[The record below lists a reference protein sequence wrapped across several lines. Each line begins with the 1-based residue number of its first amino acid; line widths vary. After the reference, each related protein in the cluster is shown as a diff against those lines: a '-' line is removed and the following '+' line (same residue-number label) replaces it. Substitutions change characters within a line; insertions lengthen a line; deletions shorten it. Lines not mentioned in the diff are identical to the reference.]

1 MKYLILTFFSGV
13 SLLVVAQVKP
23 IYYSTEDDNTQLLND
38 IQYLAS
44 DDLLGRLPGTEG
56 ATLAIEYIENS
67 FQNLGLKPLFS
78 NNSFLQSFNIPRPS
92 EFPKNQNYI
101 VIGNDTLKPENGLI
115 RSPYSISKEFS
126 GWSLSLHP
134 KTQGSLVQ
142 NFTQKS
148 KTTLKGKLVII
159 EIFDKRHK
167 KKNTRLSSILQDEIL
182 EAQNRGAEE
191 VILIAKHNKKEVS
204 FSKNMFSKLKNSNIN
219 ISICFNRKW
228 SRRLLRNKKS
238 ILSMTKVSKRQA
250 EGQNIGGVL
259 DFGAKTT
266 VLIGAHYDH
275 LGTGQFHGN
284 TSKEI
289 EIYNGA
295 DDNASGVGVMLEV
308 VRQVKTETRLQDKN
322 IVFVAF
328 SGEEDGLIGSNFFV
342 KNCPFDPKTISF
354 MLNIDMVGRLNNSD
368 SLIIYGTSSS
378 SEWDE
383 LINGLSNVEI
393 NIKNVADTFPR
404 SDHASFIKA
413 GIPSVMFHTGLHKDY
428 HKPSDD
434 FDKIDP
440 LGLVK
445 ITGVIL
451 EILESSSKFK
461 RFIN

>member
-1 MKYLILTFFSGV
+1 M
-13 SLLVVAQVKP
+13 
-23 IYYSTEDDNTQLLND
+23 
-38 IQYLAS
+38 
-44 DDLLGRLPGTEG
+44 
-56 ATLAIEYIENS
+56 
-67 FQNLGLKPLFS
+67 
-78 NNSFLQSFNIPRPS
+78 
-92 EFPKNQNYI
+92 
-101 VIGNDTLKPENGLI
+101 
-115 RSPYSISKEFS
+115 
-126 GWSLSLHP
+126 
-134 KTQGSLVQ
+134 
-142 NFTQKS
+142 
-148 KTTLKGKLVII
+148 
-159 EIFDKRHK
+159 
-167 KKNTRLSSILQDEIL
+167 
-182 EAQNRGAEE
+182 
-191 VILIAKHNKKEVS
+191 
-204 FSKNMFSKLKNSNIN
+204 
-219 ISICFNRKW
+219 
-228 SRRLLRNKKS
+228 
-238 ILSMTKVSKRQA
+238 
-250 EGQNIGGVL
+250 
-259 DFGAKTT
+259 
-266 VLIGAHYDH
+266 
-275 LGTGQFHGN
+275 N